1 MDENEE
7 MLDNELDEELD
18 AENAGEELDD
28 GVDTDGEYED
38 DDDADIED
46 SGVGESDTDDDDDFE
61 YDEEGNI
68 IIPDA
73 SENEEEDKGGE
84 EELSSEKKQAEEP
97 AVADKSA
104 DDDKNTRIRELEE
117 KLGRFEA
124 QSKATLSKLG
134 IEGDDPMEGLIK
146 LAAEAEGVTPEQYK
160 QRLAD
165 AAAKKSAADARQA
178 QIEIDDLAALK
189 AIYPELKDMSTI
201 RDIPNFARFGHFRDM
216 GLNPKEAYSAA
227 NPDGIRE
234 GVVASVKAQSLAG
247 TKDHIKSNVPKA
259 SKDTALR
266 MPKAT
271 LEEWRGIFPKKSDK
285 ELVALWKQ
293 SMKN

>member
-7 MLDNELDEELD
+7 MLDEELD
-18 AENAGEELDD
+18 AEDAGEDL
-28 GVDTDGEYED
+28 
-38 DDDADIED
+38 DDADADEEYDED
-46 SGVGESDTDDDDDFE
+46 DTGIDDSVDSESDIDDDDDFE

-73 SENEEEDKGGE
+73 SENDAEGEDDGEVEEQPSGE
-84 EELSSEKKQAEEP
+84 NVQAEEP
-97 AVADKSA
+97 TKAEGGKSA
-104 DDDKNTRIRELEE
+104 DDDKDARIRELEA
-117 KLGRFEA
+117 KLGEFEA

-134 IEGDDPMEGLIK
+134 IEGDSPMEGLIK
-146 LAAEAEGVTPEQYK
+146 LAAEADGVTPEQYK
-160 QRLAD
+160 KQLAD

-178 QIEIDDLAALK
+178 QIEIDDLIALK
-189 AIYPELKDMSTI
+189 AVYPELKDTQSI
-201 RDIPNFARFGHFRDM
+201 RDIPNFLNFGKFRDM

-234 GVVASVKAQSLAG
+234 GVAASVKAQSLAG

-259 SKDTALR
+259 SKDNSMR